1 MPVTQGDTNM
11 QKLTEKNSIY
21 LSGGGDESQS
31 FSLDEYFF
39 NKLPKSGHFLYIP
52 VALRGTN
59 LYSTTKL
66 WMAKVIELHNR
77 SDLSFETVD
86 DLSRYN
92 NINTEKFDAIYI
104 GGGNTWSLMSELK
117 KTGFTDYLIQ
127 YLIAGGFVYGGSAG
141 AIVLGNRIDTHDDE
155 NKINYKDMSG
165 LCLLSNF
172 SVACHFKDVQGWRF
186 KEWSEH
192 NNLPI
197 ICLYEETGLII
208 EKGSA
213 LCVGTKPCVIYHPD
227 GSRIEIKLEEFFKL

>member
-1 MPVTQGDTNM
+1 MRVTQGDTNM
-11 QKLTEKNSIY
+11 QKITEKNSIY

-39 NKLPKSGHFLYIP
+39 NKLPKGGQFLYIP
-52 VALRGTN
+52 VALRNTE
-59 LYSTTKL
+59 LYPTAKH
-66 WMAKVIELHNR
+66 WMAKVIELHKR

-86 DLSRYN
+86 DLSRFN
-92 NINTEKFDAIYI
+92 NIGTEKFDAIYI
-104 GGGNTWSLMSELK
+104 GGGNTWSLMCELK
-117 KTGFTDYLIQ
+117 DSGFSYYLIQ
-127 YLIAGGFVYGGSAG
+127 YLNAGGFVYGGSAG

-155 NKINYKDMSG
+155 NKINCKDMSG

-172 SVACHFKDVQGWRF
+172 SIACHFKDVQGERF

-227 GSRIEIKLEEFFKL
+227 GSSVEIKLEEFFKL